1 MLVSVLFF
9 LFFLTSTFLAKEL
22 NNKNTQFELRFRLR
36 FSYQL
41 LLYLTEIGFVFM
53 LFQFLI
59 GFFGNFLGY
68 KGEGLLKEFIDLFTV
83 YQIFIFV
90 VLKLYDSY
98 KLEPYLAMLYNIEQA
113 EIYMSKNEPIPRS
126 LISKANFVKE
136 YSGMIDF
143 RKSLDLEEVLL
154 EYELYRSS
162 DMKEAKE
169 VVDEIID
176 VLHFLKSDVQL
187 SIEQIEEHSTISI
200 LRRILARKEKK
211 LLRGE

>member
-1 MLVSVLFF
+1 
-9 LFFLTSTFLAKEL
+9 
-22 NNKNTQFELRFRLR
+22 
-36 FSYQL
+36 
-41 LLYLTEIGFVFM
+41 M